1 MINKVIMN
9 NQIISGQKYIWKIP
23 AVDQQKVA
31 AIAARYNLSLSV
43 AQVLYTRGFTDEDAI
58 EAFLFSS
65 FENNVADARLMK
77 DAEKAVDRIIAAIE
91 KQEQIL
97 VFGDYDVD
105 GITSSSLMM
114 ICLLPL
120 GAKINYFLPNR
131 VKDGYGLSTKIVERA
146 AENKYAVIITV
157 DNGIT
162 AIEQA
167 QRAKE
172 LGLDLIITDHHR
184 PHSKVPDAFA
194 IVNPNQVDC
203 GYPHKTLAGVG
214 VTFKLLSLL
223 YEKRGLQLPPKAYEL
238 LLLGTVADVVP
249 LIGEN
254 RFWVRHGLNY
264 VNKIESLSF
273 KLLKANGKVTKP
285 KISSTDIGFSI
296 TPQINALGRLE
307 DPRQAVK
314 FLIGTDSANAETV
327 ARVLLEM
334 NEARKAI
341 EKSIVEEIEEQIRL
355 KHIDVEK
362 ENVII
367 AASKNWPAGV
377 IGLVASRFVSAY
389 GKPTLLFHL
398 TKDGLAKGSC
408 RSIAEFNMFDAL
420 TASSD
425 LIMQFG
431 GHSVAAGLSL
441 KVENLGPLKE
451 RLEALIAAQLT
462 PFDLQPKIKVDAEVG
477 LSELTK
483 KFIDDLEHLEPF
495 GNSNDQPIFYVNNVV
510 QVQKPQLLKD
520 AHVKCFMFADGVIK
534 PVIFFNRPELFALFN
549 EQYEQTFILAARVS
563 ENHWQ
568 DRVNIEL
575 IGVDIAVSQMGS
587 QLGSPSKKIEDGVK

>member
-1 MINKVIMN
+1 MN
-9 NQIISGQKYIWKIP
+9 SQIINGQKYLWKIP
-23 AVDQQKVA
+23 IVDEQK
-31 AIAARYNLSLSV
+31 IASIASRYNLSFAV
-43 AQVLYTRGFTDEDAI
+43 AQVLYSRGFIDENSI
-58 EAFLFSS
+58 EAFLFTS
-65 FENNVADARLMK
+65 FEGNVADARLMK
-77 DAEKAVDRIIAAIE
+77 DAEKAVDRLLLAIE

-120 GAKINYFLPNR
+120 GAQINYFLPNR
-131 VKDGYGLSTKIVERA
+131 VRDGYGLSTKIVERA
-146 AENKYAVIITV
+146 AENKYTVIVTV

-194 IVNPNQVDC
+194 IVNPNQKDC
-203 GYPHKTLAGVG
+203 AYPHKTLAGVG

-223 YEKRGLQLPPKAYEL
+223 YEKKGLQLPQKAYEL

-249 LIGEN
+249 LVGEN
-254 RFWVRHGLNY
+254 RFWVRHGLAY
-264 VNKIESLSF
+264 VNKTESLSF

-285 KISSTDIGFSI
+285 KLSSIDIGFSI

-314 FLIGTDSANAETV
+314 FLIGTDVDNAENV

-334 NEARKAI
+334 NEARKTI
-341 EKSIVEEIEEQIRL
+341 EKSIVDEIEEQIKL
-355 KHIDVEK
+355 KHIDLEK

-367 AASKNWPAGV
+367 AASKSWPAGV

-398 TKDGLAKGSC
+398 TSDGLAKGSC
-408 RSIAEFNMFDAL
+408 RSITEFNMFNAL

-425 LIMQFG
+425 LLLQFG

-441 KVENLGPLKE
+441 KIENLSELKM
-451 RLEALIAAQLT
+451 RLEALVSSQLT
-462 PFDLQPKIKVDAEVG
+462 AFDLQPKIRIDGEVT
-477 LSELTK
+477 LPDLNK
-483 KFIDDLEHLEPF
+483 KFIEDLEHLEPF
-495 GNSNDQPIFYVNNVV
+495 GNSNDQPIFYVNNIV
-510 QVQKPQLLKD
+510 QVQKPQLLKGL
-520 AHVKCFMFADGVIK
+520 HVKCFMFADGVIK
-534 PVIFFNRPELFALFN
+534 PVIFFSRPELFVLLN
-549 EQYEQTFILAARVS
+549 DHYEKTFILAARVS
-563 ENHWQ
+563 ENYWQ

-575 IGVDIAVSQMGS
+575 IGIDIAV
-587 QLGSPSKKIEDGVK
+587 KENI